1 MMSTRLSRLISALI
15 VVTVFLS
22 ACSGTTG
29 STTTA
34 PLRVG
39 WSLYP
44 GYYPMAIAVEKGF
57 FKEHGVQVE
66 PVFYSLYNDQTPAL
80 ASGKLDGA
88 ALVLNDALLDR
99 VAKEVKI
106 VMIADNSDGADQVVA
121 APGILKTDD
130 LYGKKIGIVKGTFGE
145 FFVREMLNQKGIQ
158 STNLTFVEVAPETV
172 QDAIP
177 NTIDL
182 GHTFEPFT
190 SQALAKGATVIFSS
204 AETPGLIVD
213 VVAFRKSVVQE
224 RPKDIKA
231 FVAAWF
237 EAVQY
242 WQANPAE
249 GNAIIAKATGLKAEE
264 VSAKGVKIFDL
275 AANLSAFKEGNDTS
289 SVYFTA
295 QKVWRFL
302 ISTGYVSS
310 PVDMNEILDASFLQ

>member
-106 VMIADNSDGADQVVA
+106 VMITDNSDGADQ
-121 APGILKTDD
+121 
-130 LYGKKIGIVKGTFGE
+130 
-145 FFVREMLNQKGIQ
+145 
-158 STNLTFVEVAPETV
+158 
-172 QDAIP
+172 
-177 NTIDL
+177 
-182 GHTFEPFT
+182 
-190 SQALAKGATVIFSS
+190 
-204 AETPGLIVD
+204 LIICT
-213 VVAFRKSVVQE
+213 ARRSV
-224 RPKDIKA
+224 
-231 FVAAWF
+231 
-237 EAVQY
+237 
-242 WQANPAE
+242 
-249 GNAIIAKATGLKAEE
+249 
-264 VSAKGVKIFDL
+264 
-275 AANLSAFKEGNDTS
+275 
-289 SVYFTA
+289 
-295 QKVWRFL
+295 
-302 ISTGYVSS
+302 
-310 PVDMNEILDASFLQ
+310 